1 MTIKSDPDGTANDNV
16 TWLDVAMTSNAPA
29 KVESISIDDFT
40 SVSPVYPI
48 VLTFSRKMDRASVEE
63 GFSIDNDG
71 KVGLSWDND
80 YTLNIDISELVP
92 NTKYTIR
99 IDGSTAKNSQTG
111 QLLDGNGDG
120 TGGDDYVLEITMAEP
135 DLTPATVVSTD
146 PAADSEVE
154 YNLRPVVRIEYS
166 EPLNWNEDTY
176 ADFVTVKDKEG
187 NTYAGTLTHTVIGER
202 SVLHYYFNE
211 DLPLDKCFLVTVK
224 EGLADLSGNLSD
236 EYNFRFLSEYRGIE

>member
-1 MTIKSDPDGTANDNV
+1 
-16 TWLDVAMTSNAPA
+16 
-29 KVESISIDDFT
+29 
-40 SVSPVYPI
+40 
-48 VLTFSRKMDRASVEE
+48 MDRASVEE
-63 GFSIDNDG
+63 GFYIDNDG

-166 EPLNWNEDTY
+166 EPLNWNEDRN
-176 ADFVTVKDKEG
+176 AHPHGNRRTVSAALLFQRRSSVGQMLLGDSEG
-187 NTYAGTLTHTVIGER
+187 GTGRPVG
-202 SVLHYYFNE
+202 
-211 DLPLDKCFLVTVK
+211 
-224 EGLADLSGNLSD
+224 
-236 EYNFRFLSEYRGIE
+236 